1 MVTVVGIQRSHLGQL
16 LLGALLSLLIL
27 MAGISPAMAENF
39 DRQNLRQMD
48 FSNQDLRGNNYT
60 RADMAEVNLSHAN
73 LQGVRL
79 FDTTLA
85 RANLEGADLR
95 GATLD
100 GARFIR
106 ANLTN
111 AVLAGAYAID
121 TDFRGA
127 IIDGADFTDVLL
139 DPKVNKALCEVA
151 KGTNPLT
158 GRNTR
163 DTLYCP

>member
-1 MVTVVGIQRSHLGQL
+1 MVTVLGMQRSHLGQF
-16 LLGALLSLLIL
+16 LLGVLLSLLML
-27 MAGISPAMAENF
+27 VVGMSPAMAENF

-60 RADMAEVNLSHAN
+60 RADMAEANLSHAN

-79 FDTTLA
+79 FDTTLS
-85 RANLEGADLR
+85 RANLEGANLR

-100 GARFIR
+100 GARFTR

-111 AVLAGAYAID
+111 AILAGAYAFD

-127 IIDGADFTDVLL
+127 VIDGADFSDVLL
-139 DPKVNKALCEVA
+139 DPKVNDALCEVA
-151 KGTNPLT
+151 KGTNPTT
-158 GRNTR
+158 GRETR
-163 DTLYCP
+163 ETLYCP